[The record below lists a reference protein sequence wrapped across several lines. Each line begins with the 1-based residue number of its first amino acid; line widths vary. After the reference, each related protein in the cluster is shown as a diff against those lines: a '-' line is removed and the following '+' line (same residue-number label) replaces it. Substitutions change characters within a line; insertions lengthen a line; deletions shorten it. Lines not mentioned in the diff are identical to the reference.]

1 MRSFI
6 CPLSFRAL
14 DTFSRPFACCFYSE
28 ISMPSSTLVKECA
41 EVKTTGGVAY
51 DVILSEPKTETVLKR
66 PVSPPKKSEKSL
78 TDIASKLAA
87 AEERRKS
94 MESQLLQRLAEERA
108 LAQEK
113 ASRVMKD
120 NNNFQEVTKK
130 QLDEKMQVFE
140 ENRNARFQALQKR
153 LKEKEIHGREVRNHK
168 RSISQEN
175 AENGN

>member
-28 ISMPSSTLVKECA
+28 ISMPSST